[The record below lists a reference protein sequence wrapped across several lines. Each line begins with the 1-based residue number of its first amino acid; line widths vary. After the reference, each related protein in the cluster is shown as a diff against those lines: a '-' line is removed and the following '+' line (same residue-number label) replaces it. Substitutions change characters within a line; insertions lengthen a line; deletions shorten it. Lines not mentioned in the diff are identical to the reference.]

1 VDFLADVRRFPF
13 SKRYPHFNG
22 DLLKKHLDQEGI
34 QYRHFE
40 KLGGRRP
47 ALKNSVNTAW
57 KNSSFRG
64 YADYMQSEEFK
75 HAIADLLTLSKLHT
89 IAIMCSEAVWWRCHR
104 SLVSDYLKSLGFEVI
119 HILSKGKTEIHPYTS
134 PARIVDGK
142 LSYSSEELF

>member
-22 DLLKKHLDQEGI
+22 DVLKQHLDQKGI

-40 KLGGRRP
+40 ALGGRRP
-47 ALKNSVNTAW
+47 ALKNSVNTVW

-64 YADYMQSEEFK
+64 YADYMQSDDFK
-75 HAIADLLTLSKLHT
+75 NAIIDLLEISKLHAV
-89 IAIMCSEAVWWRCHR
+89 AIMCSEAVWWRCHR
-104 SLVSDYLKSLGFEVI
+104 SLVSDYLKSLDIEVI

-134 PARIVDGK
+134 PARIVAGK
-142 LSYSSEELF
+142 LSYATEELF